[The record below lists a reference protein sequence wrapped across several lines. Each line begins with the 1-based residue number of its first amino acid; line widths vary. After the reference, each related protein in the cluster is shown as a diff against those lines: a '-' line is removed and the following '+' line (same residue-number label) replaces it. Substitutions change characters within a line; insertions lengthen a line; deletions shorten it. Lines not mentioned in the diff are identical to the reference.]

1 MLLAISP
8 PSVLTMLI
16 GAINEITKWSRRAA
30 HHAVQLDT
38 ARNDMYVESAK
49 KPGGK
54 KAAAARRRVEKENSL
69 MEMCKQFTQQ
79 AADQKDTAMALGGII
94 TKYPQVG

>member
-1 MLLAISP
+1 MILIIVPPSITSMISTAIS
-8 PSVLTMLI
+8 
-16 GAINEITKWSRRAA
+16 EISKWSQKAA
-30 HHAVQLDT
+30 HHAAQLEI

-69 MEMCKQFTQQ
+69 MEMCKQFMQQ
-79 AADQKDTAMALGGII
+79 SSEQRDTALTLLQTAGR
-94 TKYPQVG
+94 KPQVG